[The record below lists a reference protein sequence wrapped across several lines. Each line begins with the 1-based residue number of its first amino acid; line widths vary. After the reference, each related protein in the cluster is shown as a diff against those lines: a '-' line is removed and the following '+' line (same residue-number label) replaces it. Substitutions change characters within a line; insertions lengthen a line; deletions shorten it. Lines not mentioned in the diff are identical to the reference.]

1 MMRASCQLRRQQ
13 ETGHRV
19 AQEKEPMNDIS
30 QLIEENYAKWSNEKF
45 RRMLDRWRE
54 GAHMAPNHDTYEA
67 YNRMLKPA
75 LEAFKTLHPRAHA
88 NWQRDIKE
96 NG

>member
-1 MMRASCQLRRQQ
+1 
-13 ETGHRV
+13 
-19 AQEKEPMNDIS
+19 MNDIS